1 MPGQPKSK
9 LPKGVES
16 GVLRDFA
23 KLGGKKGCLTAICKA
38 WSITEREAINLRNAH
53 AQEIREQR
61 QALSVAGIEL
71 ASHLAGQIALD
82 LSNKKK
88 MRETPLRDKAMA
100 YEKIING
107 SVTAADGHKPQVS
120 INFGEIRMGRDQLA
134 ERDRKTKEMRG
145 AQEAQVV

>member
-1 MPGQPKSK
+1 M
-9 LPKGVES
+9 
-16 GVLRDFA
+16 LRDFA

-100 YEKIING
+100 FEKIING
-107 SVTAADGHKPQVS
+107 SVTAADGHKPAVN
-120 INFGEIRMGRDQLA
+120 INFGEIRQNREAYTHYEQRMKEKRDQEMKRAQTA
-134 ERDRKTKEMRG
+134 E
-145 AQEAQVV
+145 VL